1 MCFEWGFEGG
11 EGGGISEVIWECIP
25 EFWGRNIEGS
35 VPPGA
40 VLGCAGGE
48 EIGFSRPEGAQGDVG
63 FKEVREIGGS
73 QVIECFVGGDEDFV
87 MDSLFD
93 REPV

>member
-1 MCFEWGFEGG
+1 MGFECGFEGG
-11 EGGGISEVIWECIP
+11 EGGGSSEVVGECIP
-25 EFWGRNIEGS
+25 EVRCGNMESS

-40 VLGCAGGE
+40 ILGLADGQE
-48 EIGFSRPEGAQGDVG
+48 VSFSRPEGAQGDVG
-63 FKEVREIGGS
+63 FKEVGEIVGS